1 MTDFPSYI
9 FANIQPHLKNPT
21 GFLKR
26 FFYFWLKKLML
37 FLFLAGFFKPFSVH
51 GKTTSCLLQTF
62 KLAFWNVFF
71 IPSLKFISVSCL
83 STGFSSYFHTGYL
96 PVPGYTH
103 WFFQWPVLFL
113 AGFLAGFAASHWI
126 IRLETG
132 WHFFTDTSHSL

>member
-1 MTDFPSYI
+1 MTGFPSYI
-9 FANIQPHLKNPT
+9 FANIQPFLKNPT

-51 GKTTSCLLQTF
+51 GKTASCLWKTF

-71 IPSLKFISVSCL
+71 IPSSKSVSISCL

-96 PVPGYTH
+96 HVPRYIH
-103 WFFQWPVLFL
+103 WFFQWFVLFL
-113 AGFLAGFAASHWI
+113 AGFLAGFSAFHWI